1 LTNSA
6 ILIDSRRDF
15 FSPGINCPEPH
26 SHFTAADAR
35 GERGVGRA
43 QLASTLNQGAFN
55 LSNAAGA
62 FAGDLALTDGLSYG
76 NIRTCQN
83 MLSRQNG
90 ASCANATRKRPDL
103 NSTSGTS
110 ALATFQL

>member
-1 LTNSA
+1 VG
-6 ILIDSRRDF
+6 RRRLR
-15 FSPGINCPEPH
+15 

-35 GERGVGRA
+35 GEHGVGRA